1 MENEVLIAAIGAMVV
16 AWKTFDFWV
25 KARQERL
32 AKREAEEAAEARD
45 QQDRLEGFLAVRDV
59 QATLNQILIQAEAK
73 QVVLLAA
80 HDSGAEVRP
89 GVELWSSVLNEV
101 RAVAG
106 DTIRS
111 WQRQRL
117 DDWYIAM
124 LAEVIDQG
132 AAYIVRD
139 QMPSTPLRDTYAALG
154 LTHSRVKFVHA
165 TEDSRYIYYISIASD
180 GPLDWEAEQR
190 DRVRAAV
197 GELQRILERY
207 EIPPEYAR

>member
-45 QQDRLEGFLAVRDV
+45 QQDRLEGFLAVRDL

-89 GVELWSSVLNEV
+89 GVEL
-101 RAVAG
+101 
-106 DTIRS
+106 
-111 WQRQRL
+111 
-117 DDWYIAM
+117 
-124 LAEVIDQG
+124 
-132 AAYIVRD
+132 
-139 QMPSTPLRDTYAALG
+139 
-154 LTHSRVKFVHA
+154 
-165 TEDSRYIYYISIASD
+165 
-180 GPLDWEAEQR
+180 
-190 DRVRAAV
+190 
-197 GELQRILERY
+197 
-207 EIPPEYAR
+207 